1 MTAVAPGGLWVYAE
15 RRGDA
20 FVPVSL
26 ELLGK
31 GRELADALGVRLTA
45 VTVGADGGGAALL
58 RGYSPD
64 HVLELAHPL
73 LATYDAKAYTT
84 ALAAEMRKALPST
97 LLLGATRNGQ
107 DLAGRL
113 AIRLRTGL
121 TAHVTSIELDEQRN
135 LVGWVP
141 GFGGGIEAGVSCP
154 IQRPQMVTVRPGVF
168 PMPEIGPPQGEVLKV
183 APELSEKDVGSHRVS
198 FEPKGSTIDLT
209 RAPAIVVGGRGTG
222 GNFAQIDELAH
233 RLGAEVGATRVATD
247 AGWVDRDR
255 MIGQTGVITHPKI
268 VLVLGVSGAVQFTV
282 GIEGAGT
289 VIAVN
294 RDPDAPIFDH
304 ADLGFVGDLG
314 PVVTSLLKSLKSA
327 EA

>member
-1 MTAVAPGGLWVYAE
+1 MSAIAPGGLWVYAE

-31 GRELADALGVRLTA
+31 GRELADALGVPLTA
-45 VTVGADGGGAALL
+45 VTLGSDGGAASRL
-58 RGYSPD
+58 REYAPD
-64 HVLELAHPL
+64 HILELAHPL
-73 LATYDAKAYTT
+73 LATYDAKAYTS
-84 ALAAEMRKALPST
+84 ALAAEMRTAAPSA

-121 TAHVTSIELDEQRN
+121 TAHVTSIELDEQKN

-141 GFGGGIEAGVSCP
+141 GFGGGIEAGVACP

-168 PMPEIGPPQGEVLKV
+168 RAPEAQPARGEVLKV
-183 APELSEKDVGSHRVS
+183 VPDLTEKDVGSQRVS
-198 FEPKGSTIDLT
+198 FEPKGATIDLT
-209 RAPAIVVGGRGTG
+209 RAKTIVVGGRGTG
-222 GNFAQIDELAH
+222 GDFSQIDQLAQ

-255 MIGQTGVITHPKI
+255 MIGQTGVITHPKV

-294 RDPDAPIFDH
+294 RDPDAPIFDY
-304 ADLGFVGDLG
+304 ADLGIVGDLG
-314 PVVTSLLKSLKSA
+314 PVVRSLLKAL